1 MDATSFS
8 FRWDGEIP
16 FPGMSMRPSMRD
28 EPIILLLW
36 LGFGLNPFG
45 DLHQRHHRFA
55 GRSQPS
61 SRLDS
66 HRQQMALFDDFFS
79 PMRMSVFD
87 RDPFANHF
95 SPHNIGTISSFNV
108 SFGGGSRPVAKKT
121 TKSTKMINGR
131 RVVTT
136 R

>member
-1 MDATSFS
+1 MNVVFA
-8 FRWDGEIP
+8 
-16 FPGMSMRPSMRD
+16 
-28 EPIILLLW
+28 

-45 DLHQRHHRFA
+45 DLHQRSHRFA

-61 SRLDS
+61 TRLDS

-95 SPHNIGTISSFNV
+95 SGHNVGTISSFNV
-108 SFGGGSRPVAKKT
+108 SFGFVISRSSLFSRERDTLNRSGGSRPLAKKT
-121 TKSTKMINGR
+121 TKSTKMVNGR